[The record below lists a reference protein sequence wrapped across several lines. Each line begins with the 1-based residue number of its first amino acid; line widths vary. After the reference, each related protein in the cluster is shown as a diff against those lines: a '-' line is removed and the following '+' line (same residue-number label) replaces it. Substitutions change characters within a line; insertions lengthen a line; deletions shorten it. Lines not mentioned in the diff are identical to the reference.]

1 MICRLLRKDN
11 IKYIIDRGSKNTQEA
26 LRAGTDLRY
35 LPLFDGLLMTV
46 TVIFWFPVR
55 KFSS

>member
-1 MICRLLRKDN
+1 MVICRLLRKDN

-46 TVIFWFPVR
+46 TVVM
-55 KFSS
+55 